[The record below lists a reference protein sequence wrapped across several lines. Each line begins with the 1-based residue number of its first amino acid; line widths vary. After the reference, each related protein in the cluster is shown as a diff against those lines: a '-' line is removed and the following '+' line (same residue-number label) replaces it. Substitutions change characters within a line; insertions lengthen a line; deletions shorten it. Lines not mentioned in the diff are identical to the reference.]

1 VTIRTRTAPLNC
13 ASDVHYTSDKAGAHW
28 FSFAAAEG
36 EVRKQAL
43 DELSFH
49 ALMGLAVTETDS
61 GVSIVQGHAFYE
73 QPGSVLPEGGGGG
86 VVPPLGPLPWFSA
99 LVPRFR
105 LWTPAELAERAQPQN
120 GGVLF
125 SRAFSYETAMIDAP
139 HYVKW
144 LLRLFLA
151 QGGVMLQGETLTS
164 LADAWL
170 PPSSSSSA
178 KGQLELV
185 TQKGVSKN
193 FNASSALPVPQVV
206 VNCCAMGSLT
216 LRDVQDRGM
225 VPDRGQTIVIRAP
238 QIRAIWRVPGD
249 LPTYVLPRGDG
260 TVVLGGTHQYGDA
273 TTSVDPSVAESILS
287 RCRRV
292 LPLLRDPAN
301 YEVIAHGVG
310 LRPARQASNTTQRIE
325 VDEQLSERAAAT
337 IAAAAGGSSTP
348 SSSAAAAAA
357 VRPLLVHN
365 YGHGGDGFQSSW
377 GSALVVAHLIHRA
390 RPQLFAHQHAAL
402 WHLRHNQQRTG
413 LIERAMK
420 PDQQQPIMAKL

>member
-1 VTIRTRTAPLNC
+1 
-13 ASDVHYTSDKAGAHW
+13 VHYTSDKAGAHW

-49 ALMGLAVTETDS
+49 ALMGLAVTEPDS
-61 GVSIVQGHAFYE
+61 GVSILQGHAFYE

-105 LWTPAELAERAQPQN
+105 LWSSAELAERAQPQN

-125 SRAFSYETAMIDAP
+125 ARAFSYETAMIDAP
-139 HYVKW
+139 HYVQW
-144 LLRLFLA
+144 LLRIFLA

-164 LADAWL
+164 LADAWI
-170 PPSSSSSA
+170 PPTAAAAST

-185 TQKGVSKN
+185 TQKGVTKN
-193 FNASSALPVPQVV
+193 FSASSSAALPVPQVV
-206 VNCCAMGSLT
+206 VNCCALGSLT
-216 LRDVQDRGM
+216 LRDVQDQGM

-260 TVVLGGTHQYGDA
+260 TVVLGGTHQYGDS
-273 TTSVDPSVAESILS
+273 TTSVDASIAEAILA

-292 LPLLRDPAN
+292 LPLLRDTAN

-310 LRPARQASNTTQRIE
+310 IRPARQASNTTQRIE

-337 IAAAAGGSSTP
+337 IAAAGAASAGTAGTSSSS
-348 SSSAAAAAA
+348 SSSAAAGAA

-420 PDQQQPIMAKL
+420 PDHQQPMAKL